1 MSEQPEIPT
10 LLCVGGHDP
19 CGGAGIVA
27 DLESARAA
35 GIHAA
40 SVISVLTS
48 QDSCGV
54 RALWPQPAEHVAEQ
68 CRTVLADSAVAAI
81 KVGLLGSSAVVRVLA
96 QLAEEHPELPL
107 VLDPVLASGAGQPMA
122 DAALLNQLR
131 NNLLGRAT
139 LVTPNLPEA
148 RTLGCASEPEACA
161 RRLLEGGCRWALI
174 TGTHGEGPEVV
185 NRLYGRDGGYREWS
199 WARLPHD
206 YHGSGC
212 TLASAIAARLAKGAD
227 MIEAVDQAQAFTW
240 HSLQTARRTGRC
252 QLTPN
257 RLHALDGAEEQAP
270 R

>member
-1 MSEQPEIPT
+1 MTENPEAPT
-10 LLCVGGHDP
+10 LMCIGGHDP

-27 DLESARAA
+27 DIESARAA

-40 SVISVLTS
+40 SVVSVLTS

-54 RALWPQPAEHVAEQ
+54 RALWPQPAEQVAEQ
-68 CRTVLADSAVAAI
+68 CRTVLADARVTGI
-81 KVGLLGSSAVVRVLA
+81 KVGLLGGSSVVRALGQIA
-96 QLAEEHPELPL
+96 DEHPDLPL

-122 DAALLNQLR
+122 DAAMINQLR

-139 LVTPNLPEA
+139 LITPNLPEA
-148 RTLGCASEPEACA
+148 RTLGRASDPEDCA

-174 TGTHGEGPEVV
+174 TGAHAEGPEVV
-185 NRLYGRDGGYREWS
+185 NRLYGDDGSSREWS
-199 WARLPHD
+199 WPRLPHD

-212 TLASAIAARLAKGAD
+212 TLASAIAARLAKGVD

-240 HSLQTARRTGRC
+240 RSLQTARRTGRC

-257 RLHALDGAEEQAP
+257 RLHALDAAEDTP
-270 R
+270 SR

>member
-1 MSEQPEIPT
+1 
-10 LLCVGGHDP
+10 V
-19 CGGAGIVA
+19 VA

-35 GIHAA
+35 GVHAA
-40 SVISVLTS
+40 SVISVLTN

-68 CRTVLADSAVAAI
+68 CRAILADSRVGGI
-81 KVGLLGSSAVVRVLA
+81 KVGLLGGSSVVRVLG
-96 QLAEEHPELPL
+96 QLADEHPGLPM
-107 VLDPVLASGAGQPMA
+107 VLDPVLASGTGQPMA

-148 RTLGCASEPEACA
+148 RTLGCASEPDDCA
-161 RRLLEGGCRWALI
+161 RRLLASGCRWTLI
-174 TGTHGEGPEVV
+174 TGAHAPEQEVV
-185 NRLYGRDGGYREWS
+185 NRLYGHDGSYREWS
-199 WARLPHD
+199 WPRLPHE

-212 TLASAIAARLAKGAD
+212 TLASAIAARLAKGVD
-227 MIEAVDQAQAFTW
+227 MIEAIDQAQAFTW
-240 HSLQTARRTGRC
+240 RSLQTACRTGRC

-257 RLHALDGAEEQAP
+257 RLHALDTAEEQDS